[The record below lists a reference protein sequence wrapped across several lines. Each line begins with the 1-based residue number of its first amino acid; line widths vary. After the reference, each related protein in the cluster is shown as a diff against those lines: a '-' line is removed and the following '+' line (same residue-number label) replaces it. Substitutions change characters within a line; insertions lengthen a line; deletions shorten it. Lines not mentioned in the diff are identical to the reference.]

1 MTKKVKKS
9 PSDEADKYIVRLP
22 EGMRERIKAAA
33 EANNRTMNAEIVARL
48 QASFNKP
55 SFNLAGEPSSAGGL
69 LGPNGI
75 QAFLEQQKIDF
86 QKSLRDSVES
96 DIERIAKKII
106 NFQEDQRK
114 EMIKAAQESALPFN
128 KTKKPKA

>member
-1 MTKKVKKS
+1 MQSEKY
-9 PSDEADKYIVRLP
+9 PSDLAEKFMLRLP
-22 EGMRERIKAAA
+22 NGMRDQVSKAAK
-33 EANNRTMNAEIVARL
+33 ANNRSMNAEIVARL

-55 SFNLAGEPSSAGGL
+55 SFNLAGEPSSTGGL

-86 QKSLRDSVES
+86 QKSLRDSLES

-106 NFQEDQRK
+106 NFEEDQRK